1 MNHIKTTAIV
11 AALAL
16 FLANCSTTS
25 KFYTPAELN
34 TSATVSLSD
43 LNQGKE
49 LLLGK
54 CGECHRTPAP
64 RKHDA
69 AGWTETLKAMQPKA
83 KISDAETNLIFK
95 YLTSEKNT

>member
-1 MNHIKTTAIV
+1 MNHIKTSAIV

-25 KFYTPAELN
+25 KFYTPAEIN
-34 TSATVSLSD
+34 TSASVSLAE

-49 LLLGK
+49 LLMGK
-54 CGECHRTPAP
+54 CGDCHRTPAP

-83 KISDAETNLIFK
+83 KISDAETNLIYK
-95 YLTSEKNT
+95 YLTSEVKI